1 VGAAGWEVRLGIGD
15 GAPASVRWLA
25 GLPGIRLQHAV
36 AMPATEFVLTSG
48 RVAYPVAAAQPGEIV
63 RIAPDDPASPLG
75 AARVERLS
83 VLGDL
88 LSSDRVDAVTH

>member
-1 VGAAGWEVRLGIGD
+1 MAGEDLEAIVATI
-15 GAPASVRWLA
+15 PSLA
-25 GLPGIRLQHAV
+25 GKPIV
-36 AMPATEFVLTSG
+36 ANVDFEVAP

>member
-1 VGAAGWEVRLGIGD
+1 MASKLTELRLHLR
-15 GAPASVRWLA
+15 PASTPLFGETGR
-25 GLPGIRLQHAV
+25 PN
-36 AMPATEFVLTSG
+36 TLT
-48 RVAYPVAAAQPGEIV
+48 V